1 MRTLLSSDCNLASL
15 SKLIVNC
22 NKPSNAQPQN
32 LSQPSHKRI
41 RALVVFGTRPEA
53 IKLAPVLSV
62 LKRAEDRF
70 ITRVCVT
77 AQHREMLDQVLQL
90 FGIQPDHD
98 LNLMQPGQ
106 NLFEL
111 TGRLLNGLKP
121 VLEHERPDVV
131 LVQGDTTTAMA
142 GALAAFYQR
151 VKVGHVE
158 AGLRTH
164 NKSAPFP
171 EEINRRIAGVI
182 ADYHFAPT
190 EGARENLRREAVSDA
205 SIFVTGNTVV
215 DALLSVTRLI
225 ADSPDN
231 RELTAKFSF
240 LDSRKRLLLVT
251 GHRRE
256 NFGKGFENICLALA
270 ELVRRHPDLEI
281 VYPVHLNPNVQEPVN
296 RILGRFQTRVH
307 LILPQDYLPFVYL
320 LGRCYLVLTDS
331 GGLQEEAPSL
341 GKPVLVMRETT
352 ERPEAVTAGTVELVG
367 TAQERIIARVPTLL
381 QDEDDCQQMSFAHNP
396 YGDGQAAERTVGTL
410 EQPLASR

>member
-1 MRTLLSSDCNLASL
+1 
-15 SKLIVNC
+15 VNQ
-22 NKPSNAQPQN
+22 NKPSDAQPRGPAR
-32 LSQPSHKRI
+32 LPHKRI
-41 RALVVFGTRPEA
+41 KALVVFGTRPEA
-53 IKLAPVLSV
+53 IKLAPVLSC
-62 LKRAEDRF
+62 LKLAENRF

-90 FGIQPDHD
+90 FAVQPDHD

-215 DALLSVTRLI
+215 DALHSVTRLI
-225 ADSPDN
+225 ADNPGRN
-231 RELTAKFSF
+231 KELGAKFPF
-240 LDSRKRLLLVT
+240 LDSRKRMLLVT

-296 RILGRFQTRVH
+296 RILGRLQTRVH
-307 LILPQDYLPFVYL
+307 LVPPLDYLPFVYL

-352 ERPEAVTAGTVELVG
+352 ERPEAVTAGTVKLVG
-367 TAQERIIARVPTLL
+367 TDQGRIVAEVSTLL
-381 QDEDDCQQMSFAHNP
+381 QDENAYKKMSFAHSP
-396 YGDGQAAERTVGTL
+396 YGDGKAAERIVGIL
-410 EQPLASR
+410 EQQLASS

>member
-1 MRTLLSSDCNLASL
+1 MNVPHVTRPQVLNRSPLAGPASL
-15 SKLIVNC
+15 RDGASR
-22 NKPSNAQPQN
+22 
-32 LSQPSHKRI
+32 KRI
-41 RALVVFGTRPEA
+41 KALVVFGTRPEA
-53 IKLAPVLSV
+53 IKLAPVLSF
-62 LKRAEDRF
+62 LKLAEDRV
-70 ITRVCVT
+70 IPRVCVT

-98 LNLMQPGQ
+98 LNLMRPGQ

-121 VLEHERPDVV
+121 VLEHEQPDVV

-190 EGARENLRREAVSDA
+190 EIARENLRREAVSDA

-215 DALLSVTRLI
+215 DALLSANRLI
-225 ADSPDN
+225 AESPDRT
-231 RELTAKFSF
+231 RELGARFSF
-240 LDSRKRLLLVT
+240 LDSRRRLLLVT

-256 NFGKGFENICLALA
+256 NFGQGFENICLALA

-281 VYPVHLNPNVQEPVN
+281 VYPVHLNPNVQEPVT
-296 RILGRFQTRVH
+296 RILGRLQSRVH
-307 LILPQDYLPFVYL
+307 LIPPLDYLPFVYL

-352 ERPEAVTAGTVELVG
+352 ERPEAVMAGTVKLVG
-367 TAQERIIARVPTLL
+367 TDQARIIAEVSTLL
-381 QDEDDCQQMSFAHNP
+381 QDEGAYKTMSFAHSP
-396 YGDGQAAERTVGTL
+396 YGDGKAAERIVGIL
-410 EQPLASR
+410 EQQLASR

>member
-1 MRTLLSSDCNLASL
+1 MKLPHFIRPQGLSHSSLASPDPL
-15 SKLIVNC
+15 RNSPV
-22 NKPSNAQPQN
+22 SGE
-32 LSQPSHKRI
+32 RI
-41 RALVVFGTRPEA
+41 RVLVVFGTRPEA
-53 IKLAPVLSV
+53 IKLAPVLSS

-70 ITRVCVT
+70 ATRVCVT

-111 TGRLLNGLKP
+111 TGRLLNGLRP
-121 VLEHERPDVV
+121 VLEQEEPDVV

-142 GALAAFYQR
+142 GALAAFYQH

-190 EGARENLRREAVSDA
+190 EIARENLRREAVFDA

-215 DALLSVTRLI
+215 DALLSVTGLI
-225 ADSPDN
+225 ADSPDRN
-231 RELTAKFSF
+231 RELGARFSF

-256 NFGKGFENICLALA
+256 NFGQGFENICLALA
-270 ELVRRHPDLEI
+270 DLVHRHPDVEI

-296 RILGRFQTRVH
+296 RILGRLQAHVH
-307 LILPQDYLPFVYL
+307 LIPPLDYLPFVYL

-331 GGLQEEAPSL
+331 GGVQEEAPSL

-352 ERPEAVTAGTVELVG
+352 ERPEAVTAGTVKLVG
-367 TAQERIIARVPTLL
+367 TDRGRIIAGVSTLL
-381 QDEDDCQQMSFAHNP
+381 QDEHAYKAMSLAHSP
-396 YGDGQAAERTVGTL
+396 YGDGKAAERIVGIL
-410 EQPLASR
+410 EKQLASV